1 MAGTTLLL
9 LMLSIIIGTFSFC
22 YNRLGIQVGP
32 REPTFVPAK
41 LPYIGHAI
49 GLLRSGSN
57 YWVKVKYA
65 M

>member
-1 MAGTTLLL
+1 MTGINLML
-9 LMLSIIIGTFSFC
+9 LMLSIIIGTVCFC
-22 YNRLGIQVGP
+22 YDRLGIQVGP

-57 YWVKVKYA
+57 YWVKVKYFS
-65 M
+65 

>member
-1 MAGTTLLL
+1 MTGSNLLL
-9 LMLSIIIGTFSFC
+9 LMLSIIIGTFWLC

-32 REPTFVPAK
+32 QEPTFVPAK

-57 YWVKVKYA
+57 YWVKVKHVF
-65 M
+65 